1 MSMATGLEV
10 RVPFSDHR
18 ILETVY
24 NIPWSIKFE
33 GGVEKALLRNAM
45 AQFLPDRILNRKKS
59 PYPKTH
65 NPEYR
70 RLVEKMLEDRLKKGG
85 VLRQLLKR
93 DRLTEILEGEN
104 QTWFG
109 PLMSVPQLLA
119 WLVQF
124 DVWCDAYRVEFV

>member
-1 MSMATGLEV
+1 MATGLEM

-18 ILETVY
+18 LLETVY

-45 AQFLPDRILNRKKS
+45 ADYLPEKILKRKNS

-70 RLVEKMLEDRLKKGG
+70 RLVEKMLKDRLEKKGALSQM
-85 VLRQLLKR
+85 LRR
-93 DRLTEILEGEN
+93 DRLAELLVQEN

-109 PLMSVPQLLA
+109 QLMSVPQLLA

-124 DVWCDAYRVEFV
+124 DYWCEEYRVEFV